1 MFYLVTS
8 LLFYR
13 EVFDVVP
20 ARLPVAV
27 TREDNPQFCDIC
39 IDNGV
44 TEQTAVSYCTKCSKR
59 MCTKHKE
66 VYTIF

>member
-1 MFYLVTS
+1 MVL
-8 LLFYR
+8 
-13 EVFDVVP
+13 

-27 TREDNPQFCDIC
+27 TREENPQFCDAC
-39 IDNGV
+39 ENNGV